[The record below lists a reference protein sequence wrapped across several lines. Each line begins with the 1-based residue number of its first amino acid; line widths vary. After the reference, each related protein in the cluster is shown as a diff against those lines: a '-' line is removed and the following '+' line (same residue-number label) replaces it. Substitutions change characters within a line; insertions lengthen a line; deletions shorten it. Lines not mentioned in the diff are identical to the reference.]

1 METITIVFLLT
12 TAINVIIALKLHSR
26 LSQVTELLDDID
38 DQIDVADLFEDIEY
52 SESRDAYCKDSN
64 LLEDDQLINLEKRIK
79 DLETGVLDLTD
90 TTHTVLSDMQ
100 LSTSN
105 TVSSL
110 VSSVMT
116 ELRNLSAQVE
126 IARAEIAR
134 MQNPRS

>member
-52 SESRDAYCKDSN
+52 NESRDAYCKDSN
-64 LLEDDQLINLEKRIK
+64 LLEDDQLINLEKRIE
-79 DLETGVLDLTD
+79 DLETSVLDLTD
-90 TTHTVLSDMQ
+90 TTNLMSSDIQ
-100 LSTSN
+100 LSLIPSLIRTSN
-105 TVSSL
+105 T
-110 VSSVMT
+110 VMT
-116 ELRNLSAQVE
+116 ELRNLSEQVE

>member
-12 TAINVIIALKLHSR
+12 TAINAIIALKLHSR

-64 LLEDDQLINLEKRIK
+64 LLEDDQLINLEKRIE
-79 DLETGVLDLTD
+79 DLETSVLNLTD
-90 TTHTVLSDMQ
+90 TTHTLLSDMQ

-110 VSSVMT
+110 VSAVMT

>member
-64 LLEDDQLINLEKRIK
+64 LLEDDQLINLEKRIE
-79 DLETGVLDLTD
+79 DLETSVLNLTD